1 MCLKDPVATTAL
13 TGLHHFMNGNI
24 SPSMSKSN
32 VQKTGEHNT
41 LPPFSRPRS
50 PLPPL
55 RPDRHLHAL
64 LNTRVLFRPVLSLQR
79 PSSQPRSLTPTVN

>member
-1 MCLKDPVATTAL
+1 MATTAL

-24 SPSMSKSN
+24 SRSMSKSN

-41 LPPFSRPRS
+41 LPTFSRPWS

-64 LNTRVLFRPVLSLQR
+64 LNNRVLFRPVLSIQR
-79 PSSQPRSLTPTVN
+79 PSSQPPAPTPTVN